1 MRKGFVALVLV
12 GLLLVSLCSAVELA
26 YPRGSVLEQ
35 VREIIKADE
44 EIRGL
49 YFKEMPRIV
58 VITRAEAIRM
68 FSSPPAEDRVN
79 ELTYK
84 LTLLIPGNYS
94 FERAKRQEEAGWIAM
109 TVGNTVYII
118 GENFEAN
125 PSMAKR
131 ALAHELVHVLQRQW
145 FNAKY
150 GADTFDGTLAVR
162 ALVEGDADLV
172 ADIYCKLN
180 GIPIYKIRSL
190 GGNPLD
196 DLGRFPYVYG
206 DRFVRYLYE
215 KGGWELVN
223 SAYRRYPVSTAQIM
237 NPELY
242 LENVTPVNVS
252 LGVPANWTV
261 MRDDR
266 MGAFYVYVLLRDSAK
281 LGNSTAWKVSKDWLG
296 DRLVLA
302 VNGTD
307 YVLLWK
313 VEFSSENSAE
323 LFAET
328 LRGLAGKDDYARFT
342 ITREG
347 NVVLLKAVR
356 RVRVEA

>member
-1 MRKGFVALVLV
+1 MRESATALVLV
-12 GLLLVSLCSAVELA
+12 GILLASLYSAVAIA
-26 YPRGSVLEQ
+26 YPRAWVLEQ
-35 VREIIKADE
+35 VKEIIKADE

-49 YFKEMPRIV
+49 YFKEMPKIV
-58 VITRAEAIRM
+58 IITRAEAIRM
-68 FSSPPAEDRVN
+68 FSSPPTEDRID

-84 LTLLIPGNYS
+84 MTLLIPGNYS
-94 FERAKRQEEAGWIAM
+94 FARAKRQEEAGWIAM
-109 TVGNTVYII
+109 TVGDTVYII

-125 PSMAKR
+125 PDVARR
-131 ALAHELVHVLQRQW
+131 ALAHELVHVLQKQW

-150 GADTFDGTLAVR
+150 GANTFDGTLAVR

-172 ADIYCKLN
+172 ADIYCKIN

-190 GGNPLD
+190 SGDPLD

-215 KGGWELVN
+215 KGGWKLVN
-223 SAYRRYPVSTAQIM
+223 SAYKRYPVSTAQIM
-237 NPELY
+237 HPELY

-252 LGVPANWTV
+252 LSVPANWTV
-261 MRDDR
+261 MRKDR

-281 LGNSTAWKVSKDWLG
+281 LNNETAWKVSSGWLG
-296 DRLVLA
+296 DRLILSI
-302 VNGTD
+302 NGTD

-313 VEFSSENSAE
+313 VKFSSEDSAKT
-323 LFAET
+323 FAEV
-328 LRGLAGKDDYARFT
+328 LKKLAGKDDYARFT

-356 RVRVEA
+356 RVRIEA